1 MTLATATR
9 AQSPA
14 EELANSLSH
23 GLAALLSAAALVVMG
38 STQPP
43 SAWWS
48 GQTLADMG
56 FVFSLL
62 LLYGASALCHA
73 LPPGAAKQRMDR
85 LDRAAIYLFIAA
97 SYSPFAVPALR
108 DGWAWAAL
116 AAIWLLALT
125 GALLALRAG
134 PVHPLRSTLLY
145 LALGWL
151 VLLAA
156 LPWIAELQPQGRWL
170 LLAGG
175 LAYSLGALL
184 FLASA
189 RWRFAHLGWHLLV
202 MLGSGLHAG
211 AVWVQSR

>member
-1 MTLATATR
+1 MTLSTAPR

-38 STQPP
+38 GTQPL
-43 SAWWS
+43 SVWRS
-48 GQTLADMG
+48 GQHLAEAG
-56 FVFSLL
+56 FVLSLL

-73 LPPGAAKQRMDR
+73 LPSGPAKQWLDR
-85 LDRAAIYLFIAA
+85 LDRAAICVFIAA

-108 DGWAWAAL
+108 DPGAWAAF
-116 AAIWLLALT
+116 AAIWLLALA
-125 GALLALRAG
+125 GAWLALRAV

-156 LPWIAELQPQGRWL
+156 LPWIGDLRPQGRWL

-189 RWRFAHLGWHLLV
+189 RWRYAHLGWHLMV